1 MGLWQDLRFA
11 ARLLIKDKWFTLVAA
26 TALAL
31 GIGVNA
37 TVFTFVNAVLIRG
50 LPFSEPDRIMAL
62 GTRDPVRDRDMGVS
76 YLDFKDWRAATRT
89 FANLAAF
96 DENTMNVS
104 DEGRPPERLRGAF
117 MSANTFKLIGQRP
130 LVGRDF
136 LPEDDRPG
144 APAVVILGGGVWKS
158 RYGSDPS
165 IVGRTIRVNDVP
177 SVVIGVMPDGFKFP
191 ENSDLWQPLALIPD
205 LEKQKRN
212 ARGLDVFGRL
222 ADGVT
227 PAQAQAELLGVGA
240 RLTHDFPDTNKD
252 ARPLVETFNAHVNG
266 GRIKAVFLSLMGAV
280 AFVLLIACANV
291 ANLLLARS
299 AHRSREISVRVS
311 LGATR
316 WRIVRQLL
324 IESVLLALISG
335 ALGLAISIVGIRLF
349 DAATQ
354 DVGKPYWIQ
363 FTMDGRVFAYLAAI
377 CLGTGMVFGLA
388 PALHVSKT
396 DVNEVLKEG
405 GRASS
410 AGTRANR
417 WTGALIIVELALTLV
432 LLAGAGFMMRS
443 FLVLY
448 RMDPGVETSHLLT
461 MELALPD
468 RKYPA
473 MAQRTAFYQRLE
485 ERLRGNPR
493 IQSASVASNLPL
505 RGGFT
510 RRLAVDGRPL
520 ASGEQPPI
528 VTMVTID
535 PRYFDTVG
543 LSLVRGRAFTDADG
557 LPGHETA
564 IVNQRFVQMHFAH
577 DDPIGRRI
585 VLTMDLAGGA
595 APTGDIPISLTATIV
610 GVAPIVRQRNAQQRD
625 PDPVAYLPFRADP
638 RGFMTLMARSQG
650 DPAALTAVLREE
662 VRAIDA
668 DLPLF
673 SIRTMDQNLAQE
685 RWPFRVFGTMFGI
698 FAAIALML
706 SAVGLYAV
714 TAYSVTQRTQEIG
727 VRMALGAQ
735 SAQVM
740 WLFLRRALFQLGIG
754 LTIGIAG
761 ALGVGKI
768 FESTR
773 LLIQTTGRDPIT
785 IVSIALLLAVVALA
799 ASLWP
804 ARRATRLDP
813 LAALRRE

>member
-1 MGLWQDLRFA
+1 
-11 ARLLIKDKWFTLVAA
+11 
-26 TALAL
+26 
-31 GIGVNA
+31 
-37 TVFTFVNAVLIRG
+37 
-50 LPFSEPDRIMAL
+50 
-62 GTRDPVRDRDMGVS
+62 
-76 YLDFKDWRAATRT
+76 
-89 FANLAAF
+89 
-96 DENTMNVS
+96 
-104 DEGRPPERLRGAF
+104 
-117 MSANTFKLIGQRP
+117 
-130 LVGRDF
+130 
-136 LPEDDRPG
+136 
-144 APAVVILGGGVWKS
+144 
-158 RYGSDPS
+158 
-165 IVGRTIRVNDVP
+165 
-177 SVVIGVMPDGFKFP
+177 
-191 ENSDLWQPLALIPD
+191 
-205 LEKQKRN
+205 
-212 ARGLDVFGRL
+212 
-222 ADGVT
+222 
-227 PAQAQAELLGVGA
+227 
-240 RLTHDFPDTNKD
+240 
-252 ARPLVETFNAHVNG
+252 
-266 GRIKAVFLSLMGAV
+266 
-280 AFVLLIACANV
+280 
-291 ANLLLARS
+291 
-299 AHRSREISVRVS
+299 
-311 LGATR
+311 
-316 WRIVRQLL
+316 
-324 IESVLLALISG
+324 
-335 ALGLAISIVGIRLF
+335 
-349 DAATQ
+349 
-354 DVGKPYWIQ
+354 
-363 FTMDGRVFAYLAAI
+363 
-377 CLGTGMVFGLA
+377 
-388 PALHVSKT
+388 
-396 DVNEVLKEG
+396 
-405 GRASS
+405 
-410 AGTRANR
+410 
-417 WTGALIIVELALTLV
+417 
-432 LLAGAGFMMRS
+432 
-443 FLVLY
+443 
-448 RMDPGVETSHLLT
+448 
-461 MELALPD
+461 
-468 RKYPA
+468 
-473 MAQRTAFYQRLE
+473 
-485 ERLRGNPR
+485 
-493 IQSASVASNLPL
+493 
-505 RGGFT
+505 
-510 RRLAVDGRPL
+510 
-520 ASGEQPPI
+520 
-528 VTMVTID
+528 
-535 PRYFDTVG
+535 
-543 LSLVRGRAFTDADG
+543 
-557 LPGHETA
+557 
-564 IVNQRFVQMHFAH
+564 MHFAH